1 MSSNSE
7 TPANEDIGIKAVLL
21 GPPGS
26 GKGTQAPRLKEKYC
40 VCHLATGDM
49 LRAEVSSGSDLGK
62 TLKQTMDQGIQ
73 NVQLKQAN

>member
-1 MSSNSE
+1 
-7 TPANEDIGIKAVLL
+7 
-21 GPPGS
+21 
-26 GKGTQAPRLKEKYC
+26 
-40 VCHLATGDM
+40 M

>member
-26 GKGTQAPRLKEKYC
+26 GKGTQ
-40 VCHLATGDM
+40 VF
-49 LRAEVSSGSDLGK
+49 
-62 TLKQTMDQGIQ
+62 I
-73 NVQLKQAN
+73 